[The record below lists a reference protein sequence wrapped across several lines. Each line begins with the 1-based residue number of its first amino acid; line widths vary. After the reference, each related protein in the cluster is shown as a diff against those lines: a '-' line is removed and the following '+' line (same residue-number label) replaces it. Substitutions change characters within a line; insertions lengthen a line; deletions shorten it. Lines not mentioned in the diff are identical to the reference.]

1 MPPRDSP
8 TNRYASPSRTCDIVM
23 KGGIT
28 SGVVYP
34 RAVCEL
40 ARTYRFKNVGGTSA
54 GAIAAAATAAAEH
67 GRDHQGFDKLEGLP
81 GWLGEGENLQ
91 RLFQP
96 QDSTR
101 GLYRLLLGSIARTRL
116 KALRILLAAGRSFP
130 FSVLAGIAPGVGLI
144 VLAALDGSG
153 LLQVVAIVAGALIA
167 VGGGGLACALRVAQK
182 AMRAIPDNGYGLC
195 SGFAEPKAGEP
206 PPLTTWLN
214 EQLSSY
220 CAPLKHGG
228 PLTFGDLWGGPDG
241 DSPPEEP
248 ADRFVQLEMVTTNV
262 TLRRAD
268 RLPWSAG
275 GWYFDPG
282 EMRRLFPEEVVRWME
297 DHPAEIKRTGARL
310 QRSLMMRA
318 LLRPLCPLPSAEN
331 LPVIVATRMSLSF
344 PVLLSAVPLWRV
356 DMSRKANQVL
366 DEWAAWAARQGAD
379 WNPLD
384 VEPVEWPDGHPPTRP
399 AAERCWFSDGGI
411 SSNFPVHFFDRFMP
425 RWPTFGINLR
435 PFHPDREKSETDE
448 CENTYLPPDNA
459 GGVQEWWYRQPERPG
474 FPWLSDTRLP
484 AFLSGVV
491 RTMQNRVDEAQMRV
505 PGYRDRVVHIHH
517 TEDEGGMNLSMPED
531 VIEAL
536 TARGRCAAERLV
548 EAYTRDPEAGVIS
561 WDNHRWVRLRSS
573 LAVLEEIH
581 ERIARSYDDA
591 PATAGERTYAE
602 LLDRRAGTAPRS
614 YEMSRDLAG
623 LAREQLDGVVAAAAA
638 LRDSGKTLSTGAP
651 RPLPEGRIMPRD

>member
-1 MPPRDSP
+1 VPSRDSR
-8 TNRYASPSRTCDIVM
+8 TNPYAGASRTCDIVM

-67 GRDHQGFDKLEGLP
+67 GRDHQGFDKLEALP
-81 GWLGEGENLQ
+81 AWLGEGENLQ

-96 QDSTR
+96 QESTR
-101 GLYRLLLGSIARTRL
+101 GLHRLLLSSIGRKRF
-116 KALRILLAAGRSFP
+116 KPLRILLTAARTFP
-130 FSVLAGIAPGVGLI
+130 FSVLAGMAPGIGLI
-144 VLAALDGSG
+144 VLAAVDGSG
-153 LLQVVAIVAGALIA
+153 LLRVVAIAAGVLIA
-167 VGGGGLACALRVAQK
+167 AGGAGLAFALRVARR
-182 AMRAIPDNGYGLC
+182 AMRSIPDNGYGLC
-195 SGFAEPKAGEP
+195 SGFAEPTAGEP
-206 PPLTTWLN
+206 PPLTTWLH
-214 EQLSSY
+214 EQLGSY

-228 PLTFGDLWGGPDG
+228 PLTFGDLWGGPNG
-241 DSPPEEP
+241 DPPPEDP
-248 ADRFVQLEMVTTNV
+248 GGRFVQLEMMTTNV

-275 GWYFDPG
+275 GWYFDPD
-282 EMRRLFPEEVVRWME
+282 EMRRLFPDDVVRWME
-297 DHPAEIKRTGARL
+297 DHPAPVRGTGTRR
-310 QRSLMMRA
+310 QRSWMMRA
-318 LLRPLCPLPSAEN
+318 LLRPLCPLPPPEH

-356 DMSRKANQVL
+356 DMSREANQVL
-366 DEWAAWAARQGAD
+366 EDWAAWAARQGTD
-379 WNPLD
+379 WNPLEVD
-384 VEPVEWPDGHPPTRP
+384 PAEWPDGRPATRP

-411 SSNFPVHFFDRFMP
+411 SSNFPVHFFDRFIP

-435 PFHPDREKSETDE
+435 PFHPDHEKSETDE

-459 GGVQEWWYRQPERPG
+459 GGIQDWWYRQPARPG
-474 FPWLSDTRLP
+474 FPWLFDTRLP

-517 TEDEGGMNLSMPED
+517 TPDEGGINLTMPEH
-531 VIEAL
+531 VIDAL

-548 EAYTRDPEAGVIS
+548 EAYTRDAEAGVIS

-581 ERIARSYDDA
+581 ERIARSYQDA
-591 PATAGERTYAE
+591 PATQRERTYAE
-602 LLDRRAGTAPRS
+602 LLDRRAGIAPRS
-614 YEMSRDLAG
+614 YEMGRELADLA
-623 LAREQLDGVVAAAAA
+623 RQQLDSVVAAAAA
-638 LRDSGKTLSTGAP
+638 VRDSGKTLSTGAP